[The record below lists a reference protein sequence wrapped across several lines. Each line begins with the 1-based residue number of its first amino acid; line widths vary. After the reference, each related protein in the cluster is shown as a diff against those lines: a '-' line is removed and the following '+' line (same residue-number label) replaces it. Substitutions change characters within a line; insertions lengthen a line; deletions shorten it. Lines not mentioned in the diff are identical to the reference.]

1 MRAGKKIWKVS
12 ICTKTSNAAH
22 FPTNPLKRDQ
32 KVMVPFESVHDI
44 NIPIMKNKIN
54 IMHI

>member
-1 MRAGKKIWKVS
+1 MSAGEENWKEN

-32 KVMVPFESVHDI
+32 KVMVPFDAVHDI
-44 NIPIMKNKIN
+44 NSNDED
-54 IMHI
+54 